1 MEEPT
6 EGASE
11 GAGVVSEGLRANV
24 QWSGGPVL
32 SRRTGRPL
40 LPGDPELKEMEARL
54 EVLAGLRENVL
65 LGVTLRR
72 GLPPGVPAPT
82 RPPRLIN
89 VTIRVDDLSLNY
101 ARGRAVVEG
110 TSVSALVNRLMEEY
124 SGISRPPGQEI
135 SRRIP
140 MFRERRIRPVQGVDD
155 L

>member
-1 MEEPT
+1 MDERSDRGGEL
-6 EGASE
+6 
-11 GAGVVSEGLRANV
+11 SEGLRANV
-24 QWSGGPVL
+24 QGTVPPWL
-32 SRRTGRPL
+32 SEWTGRPL
-40 LPGDPELKEMEARL
+40 LPGDRELIERQARR
-54 EVLAGLRENVL
+54 EVFEGLRENVL

-110 TSVSALVNRLMEEY
+110 TSVSALVNRLLEEY

-140 MFRERRIRPVQGVDD
+140 MFRERRVRPVEGVDD

>member
-1 MEEPT
+1 VEDDRDRDEEL
-6 EGASE
+6 
-11 GAGVVSEGLRANV
+11 SEGLRANV
-24 QWSGGPVL
+24 QWPPQPPL
-32 SRRTGRPL
+32 SSRTGRPL
-40 LPGDPELKEMEARL
+40 LPGHPELEEMEARR

-82 RPPRLIN
+82 GPPRLIN

-110 TSVSALVNRLMEEY
+110 TSVSALVNRLLEEY

-140 MFRERRIRPVQGVDD
+140 MFRERRIRPVDGVDD

>member
-1 MEEPT
+1 MVERSDRD
-6 EGASE
+6 SE
-11 GAGVVSEGLRANV
+11 LSEGLRANV
-24 QWSGGPVL
+24 QGTVPPWL
-32 SRRTGRPL
+32 SERTGRPL
-40 LPGDPELKEMEARL
+40 LPGDRELIERQARR
-54 EVLAGLRENVL
+54 EVFEGLRENVL

-110 TSVSALVNRLMEEY
+110 TSVSALVNRLLEEY

-140 MFRERRIRPVQGVDD
+140 MFRERRIRPVEGADD